1 MKFAVGICSDLGWT
15 RNLISGWALESLNM
29 YSKDNIY
36 IDMQAGINFEVLR
49 KGANSTI
56 SVVRMAFY
64 PLDCC

>member
-1 MKFAVGICSDLGWT
+1 MYTIQKPYSCS
-15 RNLISGWALESLNM
+15 SSLFILQKC
-29 YSKDNIY
+29 YKHTIKDNIYIY

-49 KGANSTI
+49 KGAHSTI

>member
-1 MKFAVGICSDLGWT
+1 M
-15 RNLISGWALESLNM
+15 ESIRDD
-29 YSKDNIY
+29 SKDNID

-64 PLDCC
+64 PLHGLLLIYHFVYA